1 MRIGPS
7 QYLLDGYET
16 PAPPESMAEAPTK
29 VGHKAPDQPKKNRQT
44 ASDPEIQG
52 TWKAISVI
60 EGGQER
66 RAPSGLRFTFRGDQ
80 MVINTAEGTLK
91 GRHRVDL
98 DQTSKHLD
106 QTHKS
111 KGTLENI
118 YAIEGNT
125 LRISTFGSSRPRP
138 VDFNDR
144 KEEQTVI
151 VLERRF
157 PRGEL
162 R

>member
-1 MRIGPS
+1 
-7 QYLLDGYET
+7 
-16 PAPPESMAEAPTK
+16 
-29 VGHKAPDQPKKNRQT
+29 
-44 ASDPEIQG
+44 
-52 TWKAISVI
+52 
-60 EGGQER
+60 
-66 RAPSGLRFTFRGDQ
+66 